1 MSQRRFRMEHAI
13 FRSVEDCHD
22 IRLDGADPRVE
33 EPTPGLSVRGGTL
46 VAVGTTRGGTSAP
59 QQDDLCTIATFVAG
73 MQQMIPAPCSTFYL
87 MHALGR

>member
-13 FRSVEDCHD
+13 SRSVEDCHD

-59 QQDDLCTIATFVAG
+59 QPDALRTIATFVAR
-73 MQQMIPAPCSTFYL
+73 MSQKARDACAIVSLVHT
-87 MHALGR
+87 